1 LLVTTAAAAPAPA
14 VNAVQATAGVAAG
27 LAANPL
33 RQSGYLAP
41 LAVLGTF
48 AVVFVLAL
56 IARRLLG
63 LQGGLIR
70 TLLCALL
77 GLAVGGSL
85 IGPHMQTAAETAA
98 LFPVLVGV
106 QLLTTVLALLVVDA
120 VLPRRSPVAWIKE
133 AQHRMARTR
142 RYAQVSRIA
151 TRNGLVGQVRTRP
164 RFGDHERNVA
174 FARSLRRTLEEAGV
188 TFVKL
193 GQLMSTRDDLL
204 PPEFITE
211 LRGLQDQVAPVP
223 WTLVQEL
230 LAAELSAPVEQVFSQ
245 FEQKPL
251 AAASIGQVHRAT
263 LPSGEEVVVKVQRPG
278 ITTVVDRDLDIILR
292 VAASLERRA
301 AWARDLGA
309 VELANGFAAALR
321 EELDFRVEARNLTT
335 ITASSARHR
344 SSDRVRLPHL
354 HDEFTTQRIL
364 VMELLDGVPL
374 GRADAVIAE
383 DGLDR
388 TELAR
393 TLLRS
398 LLRQIMVDG
407 VFHADPHPGNILV
420 LADGQLALLDFGS
433 VGHLDTQL
441 QGALQ
446 SLLLAIDRRDPAAL
460 RDALL
465 EITDDAP
472 DVDVQS
478 LERSLGRLMARHL
491 SPGLTPNA
499 EAFADLFRI
508 VSAYGVA
515 VPPEIAAVFR
525 TLATLQGTLAR
536 LAPEFD
542 IIGESQGFAN
552 SEITAQL
559 APVSLKDAAINEV
572 LELVPLLRRLPRR
585 FDRISAAV
593 ERGQLYTNVRLLDD
607 PRDREVF
614 SGYLHQALEGVLAA
628 TAGIMAVVLLA
639 SQGGPLISQ
648 SVRLYAVFGYNLLV
662 ISAVLAIHVLFV
674 RPRWPRGPNDPSGRH
689 RAWPR

>member
-1 LLVTTAAAAPAPA
+1 MPAAPAPA
-14 VNAVQATAGVAAG
+14 VSAGQAAVGVVAG
-27 LAANPL
+27 LSAN
-33 RQSGYLAP
+33 SGRTSSYLAYLPP
-41 LAVLGTF
+41 LALLGGF

-56 IARRLLG
+56 VARRLLG

-70 TLLCALL
+70 TLLCAVL

-85 IGPHMQTAAETAA
+85 IGPHLNTAAATAA
-98 LFPVLVGV
+98 LFPVMVGV
-106 QLLTTVLALLVVDA
+106 QLLVTVLALLVVDA
-120 VLPRRSPVAWIKE
+120 ILPRRSPIAWMRD
-133 AQHRMARTR
+133 AQHRMARAR

-151 TRNGLVGQVRTRP
+151 TRNGLVRQVRVRP
-164 RFGDHERNVA
+164 RFGDHERNIA

-211 LRGLQDQVAPVP
+211 LRSLQDQVAPVP
-223 WTLVQEL
+223 WTLVREL
-230 LAAELSAPVEQVFSQ
+230 LAAELSAPVDEVFTR
-245 FEQKPL
+245 FEQQPL
-251 AAASIGQVHRAT
+251 AAASVGQVHRAT
-263 LPSGEEVVVKVQRPG
+263 LHSGEQVVVKVQRPG
-278 ITTVVDRDLDIILR
+278 ITAVVDRDLDIILR
-292 VAASLERRA
+292 VAASLEQRA
-301 AWARDLGA
+301 GWARDLGA
-309 VELANGFAAALR
+309 VELAHGFAAALR

-335 ITASSARHR
+335 ITASSALHR
-344 SSDRVRLPHL
+344 PSGRVRLPHL
-354 HDEFTTQRIL
+354 HGDFTTQRIL

-383 DGLDR
+383 RGLDR
-388 TELAR
+388 VELAR
-393 TLLRS
+393 TLLRC
-398 LLRQIMVDG
+398 LLRQIMADG

-465 EITDDAP
+465 EITDDSP

-491 SPGLTPNA
+491 SAGLIPDA

-536 LAPEFD
+536 LAPGFD
-542 IIGESQGFAN
+542 IIRESQRFAD
-552 SEITAQL
+552 SEITARL
-559 APVSLKDAAINEV
+559 APVSLKDVAIKEV
-572 LELVPLLRRLPRR
+572 LELAPVLRRLPRR
-585 FDRISAAV
+585 FDRITAAI
-593 ERGQLYTNVRLLDD
+593 ERGQLSANVRLLAD
-607 PRDREVF
+607 PRDRDVF
-614 SGYLHQALEGVLAA
+614 SGYLHQAMVCVLAA
-628 TAGIMAVVLLA
+628 ATGIMAVVLLA

-648 SVRLYAVFGYNLLV
+648 NVRLYAVFGYNLLV
-662 ISAVLAIHVLFV
+662 ISAVLAIRVLFARV
-674 RPRWPRGPNDPSGRH
+674 RWRRGPKDRPGRH
-689 RAWPR
+689 GADR

>member
-1 LLVTTAAAAPAPA
+1 MS
-14 VNAVQATAGVAAG
+14 AG
-27 LAANPL
+27 LAAIGMTVGPSASYYW
-33 RQSGYLAP
+33 RSGYLAP
-41 LAVLGTF
+41 LTLLGAF
-48 AVVFVLAL
+48 AVFVIALA
-56 IARRLLG
+56 ARQLLG

-70 TLLCALL
+70 TLLCAVL

-85 IGPHMQTAAETAA
+85 LGPHLQTGAETAA
-98 LFPVLVGV
+98 LFPVMVGI
-106 QLLTTVLALLVVDA
+106 QLLTTVLALLVIDA
-120 VLPRRSPVAWIKE
+120 IVPRRSPIAWISD
-133 AQHRMARTR
+133 AQHRTARAR
-142 RYAQVSRIA
+142 RYAQVSNIA
-151 TRNGLVGQVRTRP
+151 RRNGLVRQIRVRP

-188 TFVKL
+188 SFVKL

-211 LRGLQDQVAPVP
+211 LRSLQDEVVPVP
-223 WTLVQEL
+223 WTLVGEL
-230 LAAELSAPVEQVFSQ
+230 LAADLGAPVDEVFTQ
-245 FEQKPL
+245 FERQPL

-263 LPSGEEVVVKVQRPG
+263 LHSGEQVVVKVQRPG
-278 ITTVVDRDLDIILR
+278 ITTVVDRDLDIALR
-292 VAASLERRA
+292 AAASLEQRA

-309 VELANGFAAALR
+309 VELAQGFAAALR

-335 ITASSARHR
+335 ITASSALHR
-344 SSDRVRLPHL
+344 PSDRIRLPHL
-354 HDEFTTQRIL
+354 HGEFTTQRIL

-383 DGLDR
+383 RGLDR

-393 TLLRS
+393 TLLWC

-446 SLLLAIDRRDPAAL
+446 SLLLAIDQRDPAAL

-465 EITDDAP
+465 EITDDSP
-472 DVDVQS
+472 DIDAQS
-478 LERSLGRLMARHL
+478 LERSLGRLMARNL
-491 SPGLTPNA
+491 SPGLIPDA

-508 VSAYGVA
+508 VSTYGVT
-515 VPPEIAAVFR
+515 VPPEIEVVFK

-536 LAPEFD
+536 LAPGFD
-542 IIGESQGFAN
+542 IIRESQRF
-552 SEITAQL
+552 SDTEITAQL
-559 APVSLKDAAINEV
+559 APVDLKDLAIKEV

-585 FDRISAAV
+585 FDRITAAI
-593 ERGQLYTNVRLLDD
+593 ERGQLSANVRLLAD
-607 PRDREVF
+607 PRDQEVV
-614 SGYLHQALEGVLAA
+614 SGYLHQALVCVLAA
-628 TAGIMAVVLLA
+628 TTGIMAVVLLA

-648 SVRLYAVFGYNLLV
+648 GVRLYAVFGYNLLV
-662 ISAVLAIHVLFV
+662 ISAVLAIRVLSAQA
-674 RPRWPRGPNDPSGRH
+674 RWRRGPKDGSGWR
-689 RAWPR
+689 RADR

>member
-1 LLVTTAAAAPAPA
+1 VSDIVKPLAS
-14 VNAVQATAGVAAG
+14 G
-27 LAANPL
+27 LSAN
-33 RQSGYLAP
+33 SGRSSDYLAYLPP
-41 LAVLGTF
+41 LALLGGF
-48 AVVFVLAL
+48 VVVFVLAL
-56 IARRLLG
+56 VARQLLG

-70 TLLCALL
+70 TLLCAAL

-85 IGPHMQTAAETAA
+85 VGPHLQTAAETAA
-98 LFPVLVGV
+98 LFPVMVGV

-120 VLPRRSPVAWIKE
+120 ILPRRSPIAWMRGAQQRVAR
-133 AQHRMARTR
+133 AR
-142 RYAQVSRIA
+142 RYAQVSSIA
-151 TRNGLVGQVRTRP
+151 TRNGLVRQVRVRP
-164 RFGDHERNVA
+164 RFGDHERNVV

-188 TFVKL
+188 SFVKL

-211 LRGLQDQVAPVP
+211 LRSLQDDVVPVP
-223 WTLVQEL
+223 WTLVREL
-230 LAAELSAPVEQVFSQ
+230 LAAELDAPVEEGFTQ
-245 FEQKPL
+245 FEQQPL

-263 LPSGEEVVVKVQRPG
+263 LHSGEQVVVKVQRPG
-278 ITTVVDRDLDIILR
+278 ITAVVDRDLDIVLR

-309 VELANGFAAALR
+309 VELAHGFAAALR

-335 ITASSARHR
+335 ITASSALHR
-344 SSDRVRLPHL
+344 FSDQVRLPHL

-364 VMELLDGVPL
+364 VMELLDGIPL
-374 GRADAVIAE
+374 GRADAIIAE
-383 DGLDR
+383 RGLDR
-388 TELAR
+388 MDLAR
-393 TLLRS
+393 ALLRC
-398 LLRQIMVDG
+398 LLRQIMVNG
-407 VFHADPHPGNILV
+407 VFHADPHPGNILI

-465 EITDDAP
+465 EITDDSP
-472 DVDVQS
+472 DVDAQS

-491 SPGLTPNA
+491 SPGLTPDA
-499 EAFADLFRI
+499 EAFADMFRI

-515 VPPEIAAVFR
+515 VPPEVAAVFR

-536 LAPEFD
+536 LAPGFD
-542 IIGESQGFAN
+542 IIRESQRFAD

-559 APVSLKDAAINEV
+559 APVNLKDAATREV
-572 LELVPLLRRLPRR
+572 LELVPVLRRLPRR
-585 FDRISAAV
+585 FDRITAAI
-593 ERGQLYTNVRLLDD
+593 ERGQLSTNVRVLAD
-607 PRDREVF
+607 PREREVF
-614 SGYLHQALEGVLAA
+614 SDFLHEALTCVLAA
-628 TAGIMAVVLLA
+628 TTGIMAVILLA

-662 ISAVLAIHVLFV
+662 ISAVLAIRVMFAQA
-674 RPRWPRGPNDPSGRH
+674 RWRRGPKDRAGRH
-689 RAWPR
+689 RA

>member
-1 LLVTTAAAAPAPA
+1 VSGDQAA
-14 VNAVQATAGVAAG
+14 VGVVGG
-27 LAANPL
+27 LSAN
-33 RQSGYLAP
+33 SGPPSDYLAYLPP
-41 LAVLGTF
+41 LALLGGF

-56 IARRLLG
+56 VARRLLG
-63 LQGGLIR
+63 LRGGLIR
-70 TLLCALL
+70 TLLCAML

-85 IGPHMQTAAETAA
+85 IGPHLDTAAATAA
-98 LFPVLVGV
+98 LFPVMVGV
-106 QLLTTVLALLVVDA
+106 QLLTTVLALLVIDA
-120 VLPRRSPVAWIKE
+120 ILPRRSPIAWVKD
-133 AQHRMARTR
+133 AQHRMARAR
-142 RYAQVSRIA
+142 RYAQVSTIA
-151 TRNGLVGQVRTRP
+151 TRNGLVRQVRVRP
-164 RFGDHERNVA
+164 RFGDHERNIV

-211 LRGLQDQVAPVP
+211 LRSLQDQVMPVP
-223 WTLVQEL
+223 WPLVEEL
-230 LAAELSAPVEQVFSQ
+230 LAAELGAPVDQVFTQ

-251 AAASIGQVHRAT
+251 AAASVGQVHRAT
-263 LPSGEEVVVKVQRPG
+263 LTSGEQVVVKIQRPG
-278 ITTVVDRDLDIILR
+278 ITAVVDRDLDIVLR

-301 AWARDLGA
+301 VWARDLGA
-309 VELANGFAAALR
+309 VELAQGFAAALR

-335 ITASSARHR
+335 ITASSALHG
-344 SSDRVRLPHL
+344 SSDRVRLPQV
-354 HDEFTTQRIL
+354 HDDYTTQRIL
-364 VMELLDGVPL
+364 VMELLDGVSL

-383 DGLDR
+383 RGLDR
-388 TELAR
+388 IELAR
-393 TLLRS
+393 TLLS
-398 LLRQIMVDG
+398 CLLRQIMVDG
-407 VFHADPHPGNILV
+407 VFHADPHPGNILI
-420 LADGQLALLDFGS
+420 LADGQLGLLDFGS

-465 EITDDAP
+465 EITDGSP

-491 SPGLTPNA
+491 SPGLTPDA
-499 EAFADLFRI
+499 EAFADMFRI

-536 LAPEFD
+536 LAPRFD
-542 IIGESQGFAN
+542 IIRESQGFAD
-552 SEITAQL
+552 SEIAAQL
-559 APVSLKDAAINEV
+559 APVSLKDAAIKEV

-585 FDRISAAV
+585 FDRITAAI
-593 ERGQLYTNVRLLDD
+593 ERGQLSKVRLLAD

-614 SGYLHQALEGVLAA
+614 SGYLHQAVVCVLAA
-628 TAGIMAVVLLA
+628 TTGIMAVVLLA

-662 ISAVLAIHVLFV
+662 ISAILAIRVLFAQA
-674 RPRWPRGPNDPSGRH
+674 RWRRGPKDRP
-689 RAWPR
+689 

>member
-1 LLVTTAAAAPAPA
+1 MTVGPSASYWW
-14 VNAVQATAGVAAG
+14 
-27 LAANPL
+27 
-33 RQSGYLAP
+33 RSGYLAP
-41 LAVLGTF
+41 LTLLGAV
-48 AVVFVLAL
+48 AVFVIALAT
-56 IARRLLG
+56 RQLLG

-70 TLLCALL
+70 TLLCAVL

-85 IGPHMQTAAETAA
+85 LGPHLQTAAETAA
-98 LFPVLVGV
+98 LFPVMVGI
-106 QLLTTVLALLVVDA
+106 QLLVTVLALLVIDA
-120 VLPRRSPVAWIKE
+120 ILPKRSPIAWVE
-133 AQHRMARTR
+133 DAQHRIARAR
-142 RYAQVSRIA
+142 RYAQVSNIA
-151 TRNGLVGQVRTRP
+151 RRNGLVRQVRARP
-164 RFGDHERNVA
+164 RFGDHERNAA

-188 TFVKL
+188 SFVKL

-211 LRGLQDQVAPVP
+211 LRSLQDEVVPVP
-223 WTLVQEL
+223 RTMVRDL
-230 LAAELSAPVEQVFSQ
+230 LAAELGAPADEVFTQ
-245 FEQKPL
+245 FEQQPL

-263 LPSGEEVVVKVQRPG
+263 LHSGEQVVVKVQRPG
-278 ITTVVDRDLDIILR
+278 ITTVLDRDLDIVLR
-292 VAASLERRA
+292 VAASLEQRA

-309 VELANGFAAALR
+309 VELAQGFAAALR

-354 HDEFTTQRIL
+354 HGDFTTQRIL
-364 VMELLDGVPL
+364 VMEFLDGVSL

-383 DGLDR
+383 RGLDR

-393 TLLRS
+393 TLLRC
-398 LLRQIMVDG
+398 LLRQIMLDG

-446 SLLLAIDRRDPAAL
+446 SLLLAIDQRDPAAL

-465 EITDDAP
+465 EVTDDSP
-472 DVDVQS
+472 DIDAQS

-491 SPGLTPNA
+491 APGLTPDA

-508 VSAYGVA
+508 MSTYGVT
-515 VPPEIAAVFR
+515 VPPEIEVVFK
-525 TLATLQGTLAR
+525 TLATLQGTLAE
-536 LAPEFD
+536 LAPGFD
-542 IIGESQGFAN
+542 IIRESQRFSD

-559 APVSLKDAAINEV
+559 APVDLKDAAIKEV

-585 FDRISAAV
+585 FDRITTAI
-593 ERGQLYTNVRLLDD
+593 ERGQLSANVRLLAD
-607 PRDREVF
+607 PRDQEVY

-628 TAGIMAVVLLA
+628 TTGIMAVVLLA

-648 SVRLYAVFGYNLLV
+648 GVRLYAVFGYNLLV
-662 ISAVLAIHVLFV
+662 ISAVLAIRVLSAQA
-674 RPRWPRGPNDPSGRH
+674 RWRRGPKDGSG
-689 RAWPR
+689 

>member
-1 LLVTTAAAAPAPA
+1 MSADL
-14 VNAVQATAGVAAG
+14 ATIGMTVGPSASYWW
-27 LAANPL
+27 
-33 RQSGYLAP
+33 RSGYLAP
-41 LAVLGTF
+41 LTLLGAV
-48 AVVFVLAL
+48 AVFVIALAT
-56 IARRLLG
+56 RQLLG

-70 TLLCALL
+70 TLLCAVL

-85 IGPHMQTAAETAA
+85 LGPHLQTAAETAA
-98 LFPVLVGV
+98 LFPVMVGI
-106 QLLTTVLALLVVDA
+106 QLLVTVLALLVIDA
-120 VLPRRSPVAWIKE
+120 ILPKRSPIAWVE
-133 AQHRMARTR
+133 DAQHRIARAR
-142 RYAQVSRIA
+142 RYAQVSNIA
-151 TRNGLVGQVRTRP
+151 RRNGLVRQVRARP

-188 TFVKL
+188 SFVKL

-211 LRGLQDQVAPVP
+211 LRSLQDEVVPVP
-223 WTLVQEL
+223 WTMVRDL
-230 LAAELSAPVEQVFSQ
+230 LAAELGAPADEVFTQ
-245 FEQKPL
+245 FEQQPL

-263 LPSGEEVVVKVQRPG
+263 LHSGEQVVVKVQRPG
-278 ITTVVDRDLDIILR
+278 ITTVLDRDLDIVLR
-292 VAASLERRA
+292 VAASLEQRA

-309 VELANGFAAALR
+309 VELAQGFAAALR

-354 HDEFTTQRIL
+354 HGDFTTQRIL
-364 VMELLDGVPL
+364 VMEFLDGVSL

-383 DGLDR
+383 RGLDR

-393 TLLRS
+393 TLLRC
-398 LLRQIMVDG
+398 LLRQIMLDG

-446 SLLLAIDRRDPAAL
+446 SLLLAIDQRDPAAL

-465 EITDDAP
+465 EVTDDSP
-472 DVDVQS
+472 DIDAQS

-491 SPGLTPNA
+491 APGLTPDA

-508 VSAYGVA
+508 MSTYGVT
-515 VPPEIAAVFR
+515 VPPEIEVVFK
-525 TLATLQGTLAR
+525 TLATLQGTLAE
-536 LAPEFD
+536 LAPGFD
-542 IIGESQGFAN
+542 IVRESQRFSD

-559 APVSLKDAAINEV
+559 APVDLKDAAIKEV

-585 FDRISAAV
+585 FDRITTAI
-593 ERGQLYTNVRLLDD
+593 ERGQLSANVRLLAD
-607 PRDREVF
+607 PRDQEVY

-628 TAGIMAVVLLA
+628 TTGIMAVVLLA
-639 SQGGPLISQ
+639 SQGGPLISEG
-648 SVRLYAVFGYNLLV
+648 VRLYAVFGYNLLV
-662 ISAVLAIHVLFV
+662 VSAVLAIRVLSAQA
-674 RPRWPRGPNDPSGRH
+674 RWRRGPKDGSG
-689 RAWPR
+689 